1 MKKTSDAEKI
11 FRQNANLNPASFCL
25 LSEVMTELKHTKKVL
40 CLLMFCQKT
49 VCVCV
54 TATTL
59 FRRGKPAID
68 RCDPSREGTHHIK
81 PLTIFFSLK
90 IC

>member
-11 FRQNANLNPASFCL
+11 FRQKANLNPASFCL

-49 VCVCV
+49 VSVCV
-54 TATTL
+54 SL
-59 FRRGKPAID
+59 QPHCSVAID

>member
-49 VCVCV
+49 VCVSLQPHCSVGESRQQIAV
-54 TATTL
+54 TQVERERITL
-59 FRRGKPAID
+59 
-68 RCDPSREGTHHIK
+68 
-81 PLTIFFSLK
+81 SL
-90 IC
+90 